1 MLYTNTRIKEKKG
14 IQNPRKTRARR
25 ARTKKTT
32 SKKGTNLCSCWE
44 KEAEEEAKSLTGGG
58 GSLLPVAH
66 TGERQERR
74 RRRSGEGEVGKRRT
88 EMGRR
93 GSRRE
98 GRKRG
103 RREERRRDGW
113 LVWFGWLGI
122 ASGQPSPRCHAV
134 EGRTRSGRPAA
145 GCGCLCLCSRRHCR
159 RDPLRLRHRPREPP
173 GPAPPV
179 LLLSFDDFL
188 LPTAIRIRME
198 YRIYDVLT
206 PSHEMCL
213 FFSF

>member
-103 RREERRRDGW
+103 RREEMVG
-113 LVWFGWLGI
+113 WFGLVGWG
-122 ASGQPSPRCHAV
+122 
-134 EGRTRSGRPAA
+134 
-145 GCGCLCLCSRRHCR
+145 
-159 RDPLRLRHRPREPP
+159 
-173 GPAPPV
+173 
-179 LLLSFDDFL
+179 
-188 LPTAIRIRME
+188 
-198 YRIYDVLT
+198 
-206 PSHEMCL
+206 
-213 FFSF
+213 